1 MTKIIKMS
9 DKVFNYQMQLE
20 EDIFDKT
27 FELVKILLEGKK
39 MRNDINVK
47 LQKIDDMLFE
57 RHQCLCASCITE
69 KLEGKK

>member
-9 DKVFNYQMQLE
+9 DKVFDYQMQVE
-20 EDIFDKT
+20 EEIFDKT
-27 FELVKILLEGKK
+27 YELVKILLEGPT
-39 MRNDINVK
+39 RRVDIRPK
-47 LQKIDDMLFE
+47 LEKIDNLLFE